1 MGGVS
6 ARLAALGRRG
16 GGWTGIQFIL
26 IWVLIG
32 TGVRGRA
39 DINGAQLVVAMLT
52 GCALIML
59 GSVILFAGIRRL
71 GVSLSALPTP
81 VDNGVLVDDGVYA
94 YVRHPIYL
102 GIILVGFG
110 YSVAMDS
117 LVALIVSVIL
127 TVFLDL
133 KSRHEE
139 VLLRERYPDYAV
151 YAAHTKRFVPYV
163 Y

>member
-52 GCALIML
+52 GCALIAL

-71 GVSLSALPTP
+71 GVSLSALPKP

-117 LVALIVSVIL
+117 LVALIVAIIL

>member
-1 MGGVS
+1 
-6 ARLAALGRRG
+6 
-16 GGWTGIQFIL
+16 
-26 IWVLIG
+26 
-32 TGVRGRA
+32 
-39 DINGAQLVVAMLT
+39 
-52 GCALIML
+52 
-59 GSVILFAGIRRL
+59 
-71 GVSLSALPTP
+71 
-81 VDNGVLVDDGVYA
+81 
-94 YVRHPIYL
+94 
-102 GIILVGFG
+102 
-110 YSVAMDS
+110 MDS